1 VRIAF
6 DGTTLTPGRTGVG
19 YYTEHLLQHVAEAAA
34 GTGDE
39 VVVVSNEPIQ
49 TTSRLPAHV
58 RIYDRW
64 RFPVRLGWLQLL
76 ARRVLRDVGAD
87 VAHFTNGIMPIGCPV
102 PAVVTVH
109 DLSLR
114 LHPRCHPWRRLLLN
128 RPLAALAIRQ
138 AAAIVTVSH
147 STRTDLT
154 RLHRVQPDRVHVVHE
169 AAAPLFA
176 RITDGGRL
184 DEVRRRHELPRRFL
198 LYVGTI
204 EPRKNLPRLMEALAL
219 VRGRGVDLQ
228 LVCVGPYGWSSRGL
242 ADLIARLSLQR
253 AVRFTG
259 YVPAGD
265 LPVLYSLAE
274 FFAFPS
280 VYEGFG
286 LPVIEAMAC
295 GTPVITSATS
305 SLQEIAEGAAELV
318 DPLDTSALA
327 AAIERLAMDEP
338 LRRRLGE
345 RGRQRARAFSW
356 AKSASAML
364 GVYRQAA
371 GLSPHTSSERAV
383 VESQVAAE
391 SRVV

>member
-1 VRIAF
+1 MRIAF

-19 YYTEHLLQHVAEAAA
+19 YYTEHLLRHLAEVAA

-49 TTSRLPAHV
+49 TTRPLPAHV
-58 RIYDRW
+58 RVYDRW
-64 RFPVRLGWLQLL
+64 RFPIRLGWLQLL

-87 VAHFTNGIMPIGCPV
+87 VVHFTNGIMPIGCPV

-114 LHPRCHPWRRLLLN
+114 LHPRCHPWRRRLIN

-138 AAAIVTVSH
+138 AAALVTVSR
-147 STRTDLT
+147 STRTDLM
-154 RLHRVQPDRVHVVHE
+154 RLHRVRPDRVHVVHE
-169 AAAPLFA
+169 AAAPLFE
-176 RITDGGRL
+176 RVTESTKLED
-184 DEVRRRHELPRRFL
+184 VRHRYGLPGRFL

-204 EPRKNLPRLMEALAL
+204 EPRKNLPRLMEALAG
-219 VRGRGVDLQ
+219 VRSRGVGLD

-242 ADLIARLSLQR
+242 ADQIARLNLQR
-253 AVRFTG
+253 AVHFTG
-259 YVPAGD
+259 YVPAED
-265 LPVLYSLAE
+265 LPALYSLAD

-280 VYEGFG
+280 LYEGFG

-305 SLQEIAEGAAELV
+305 SLVEIAEGAAELV
-318 DPLDTSALA
+318 NPFDTAELA
-327 AAIERLAMDEP
+327 AALERLAVDDAH
-338 LRRRLGE
+338 RSRLGE
-345 RGRQRARAFSW
+345 LGRRRARAFSW
-356 AKSASAML
+356 TESATAML

-371 GLSPHTSSERAV
+371 GLAPHAAREHAV
-383 VESQVAAE
+383 VDSPVATE
-391 SRVV
+391 SRVL